1 MTGKVRKLFLVGL
14 LLAGAGAAMYGVVR
28 VTDPRPAYVHVR
40 WSAAVDES
48 ARRGFE
54 RQYSLEQP
62 QQTESQTYLYALT
75 NLSRTNVQALVGD
88 SAVEDTRYIHRTKF
102 RPGLFTPRL
111 PYSTWVQAWMAS
123 GLTFLSAVLLFA
135 GSVAALL
142 ALASVVGLR
151 SRPIPKRMRVHV
163 AAGGAFVG
171 TWLFRLLTLNG
182 FSNDHFL
189 YLAPAQ
195 QMLAGELPSRD
206 FVDPGAPLMYLVSF
220 LARLVVD
227 SPLLAEALVVSTAF
241 GLAAA
246 LTVYAA
252 FSVSGSLS
260 IAVAVTIAEIAL
272 FPRSYHYPKLLL
284 LVGGVLMMWR
294 YAREPSFPRTVAL
307 AGCIA
312 VAFLFRHDLGVFLG
326 VAALTAAVLA
336 HPVWKARA
344 SGVAQILGL
353 IALLLVPYLW
363 YLEATVGL
371 ASHIAS
377 GAEYSRSEVEETSFI
392 RLSTFELV
400 RFPTFELSAMLSAD
414 NALVSLYYL
423 FHSLP
428 LVAVAVLIWRRVHG
442 ARFARSDWAM
452 IAPLI
457 VLALIVNF
465 ALLRRPLQGR
475 LPDVAVPGCLL
486 AAWLVQQ
493 AWCYSGKRRLVCRAL
508 VLTMTGVAIVGV
520 NATGAPAEQFNRAGL
535 LSRPDRLL
543 MHARQRVMELQEPLS
558 QRQFPSRYI
567 EALVPFFG
575 YVDRCTS
582 PDQRLFVAGNAPEI
596 YVFARRLFAGGQ
608 PMLREGFY
616 STERDQRLL
625 VQKMRKQDVPL
636 ALVLP
641 QDDVAKFTLVMAELE
656 NAFRLADEIPV
667 EGVGSVLVRVNRRTQ
682 PQGVDTA
689 TGLPCFR

>member
-1 MTGKVRKLFLVGL
+1 MRKLFLIGL
-14 LLAGAGAAMYGVVR
+14 LLAGAGAATYGLVR
-28 VTDPRPAYVHVR
+28 FTDPRPAYVHVR
-40 WSAAVDES
+40 WSAAVDET

-54 RQYSLEQP
+54 RKYSLEQP
-62 QQTESQTYLYALT
+62 QQTEGLTYLYALT

-88 SAVEDTRYIHRTKF
+88 PAVEDTRYIHRTKF

-111 PYSTWVQAWMAS
+111 PYPTWVQAWMAG
-123 GLTFLSAVLLFA
+123 GLTFLSALLLFA
-135 GSVAALL
+135 GSVAAVF
-142 ALASVVGLR
+142 ASVVGLR
-151 SRPIPKRMRVHV
+151 SRRIPKRMQVHV

-171 TWLFRLLTLNG
+171 TWLIRLLALTG

-206 FVDPGAPLMYLVSF
+206 FVDPGAPLMYVVSF

-284 LVGGVLMMWR
+284 LAGGVLMMWR
-294 YAREPSFPRTVAL
+294 YAREPSFARTAAL
-307 AGCIA
+307 GGCIA
-312 VAFLFRHDLGVFLG
+312 VAFLFRHDLGVYLG
-326 VAALTAAVLA
+326 VAALTAALLA
-336 HPVWKARA
+336 HPGWKARA
-344 SGVAQILGL
+344 SGVVQILGL
-353 IALLLVPYLW
+353 VALLLLPYLW
-363 YLEATVGL
+363 YVEATVGL

-392 RLSTFELV
+392 RLPTFELV
-400 RFPTFELSAMLSAD
+400 RLPTFELSAMPSAD

-428 LVAVAVLIWRRVHG
+428 LVAVAVLIWRRVNG
-442 ARFARSDWAM
+442 ATFARSDWAM
-452 IAPLI
+452 IGPLV

-465 ALLRRPLQGR
+465 ALLRRPLQDR
-475 LPDVAVPGCLL
+475 LPDVAVPACLL
-486 AAWLVQQ
+486 AAWLGQQ
-493 AWCYSGKRRLVCRAL
+493 AWCYSGKRRLVRRAL

-520 NATGAPAEQFNRAGL
+520 NAAGAPAEQLNRAGL
-535 LSRPDRLL
+535 LLRPDRLL
-543 MHARQRVMELQEPLS
+543 AHARQRVMELHEPFS
-558 QRQFPSRYI
+558 QRQFSSRYI

-616 STERDQRLL
+616 STVRDQRLL
-625 VQKMRKQDVPL
+625 VQKMRKQEIPL

-641 QDDVAKFTLVMAELE
+641 QDDLALFTLVMAELE
-656 NAFRLADEIPV
+656 NEFRLAGEIPV
-667 EGVGSVLVRVNRRTQ
+667 EGLAG
-682 PQGVDTA
+682 
-689 TGLPCFR
+689 C